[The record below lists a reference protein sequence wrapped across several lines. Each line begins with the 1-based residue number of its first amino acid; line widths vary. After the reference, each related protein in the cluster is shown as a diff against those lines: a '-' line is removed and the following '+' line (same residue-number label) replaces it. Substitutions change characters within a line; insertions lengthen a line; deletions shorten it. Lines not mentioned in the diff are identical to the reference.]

1 MFRAGRRARAC
12 QARRLAR
19 DWRPGS
25 GSAVLGA
32 NPFTATVADA
42 GAERRERLDP
52 RTAALVEK
60 QTRLVASR
68 PSTWTNSAECC
79 SPI

>member
-1 MFRAGRRARAC
+1 
-12 QARRLAR
+12 
-19 DWRPGS
+19 
-25 GSAVLGA
+25 
-32 NPFTATVADA
+32 VADA